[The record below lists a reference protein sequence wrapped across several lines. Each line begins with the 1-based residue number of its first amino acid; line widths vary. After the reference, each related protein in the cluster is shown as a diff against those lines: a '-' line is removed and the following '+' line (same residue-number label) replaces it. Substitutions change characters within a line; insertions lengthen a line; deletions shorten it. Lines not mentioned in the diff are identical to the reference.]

1 MRLKSSKKK
10 VFNELEYSLKKGHV
24 LKAYTTQDSKW
35 KGKIFEVAKVETTRQ
50 NENVLQIRQ

>member
-24 LKAYTTQDSKW
+24 IKAYTAKDSKW
-35 KGKIFEVAKVETTRQ
+35 KGKIF
-50 NENVLQIRQ
+50 